1 MKLVVCFLVAALL
14 LFGATAQITWTC
26 PTNSQPVTLA
36 SSYMTSI
43 PTNISNAIPILFRE
57 GNTPHP
63 ALVSLQTPTS
73 IKLTATSN
81 ISITFITQT
90 SNFRNQLGYFIFNE
104 GTQNLDTP
112 PGLTLIW
119 PDVTRNNINV
129 TPKGCMVAGLTTRIG
144 PFPSGTRVGFFMR
157 QDGYLDASNY
167 RLNNTIWWS
176 INSTNLVNL
185 DGFRHTSIVSIDG
198 KIIVGFED
206 FTGMGDQ
213 DYNDVLF
220 YATVEGGWDGTGIPV
235 YNGEVVDTCLTGR
248 VVKTRNYNCR
258 GYGLLGTSNFQGCLG
273 YISIPTGWSLASE
286 TESTGLVITN
296 TKNFNW
302 DRYTGQNICMT
313 TSNGQG
319 YYQNGTSCGILPIKT
334 LASNSRCVY
343 APCERGIL
351 LIGPNV
357 TNCQQTLSKCN
368 VTNNNVIIGQSPATK
383 ANTSIV
389 YPNSFSV
396 LVSTVVNSK
405 LPLSYDVWVPTKAS
419 VDVFVAIDLNFLSA
433 ANLDNIRSQL
443 PALFN
448 TISSNWNAR
457 LGFGTFWTNGT
468 TLGVNPHLYL
478 SNSLATI
485 SSVANSF
492 QPPANFVNPGA
503 NSRVVEAYRSFAGN
517 NTIGWR
523 RTNCFGIVVV
533 LTGRPMFNYTSR
545 LMADMASWN
554 NVPVFFPAV
563 NTTTYNIYQRF
574 INNLPIGYVGAL
586 TENYNNWISMTN
598 EALNNYTVRVQFD
611 PFFTSTP
618 SWNELYWVRSDMPEV
633 LYNPPLGAW
642 TTRTVPLT
650 YPGQYPVNDFG
661 VIEIFNVNLIA
672 WGYRSFGVA
681 VNLNN
686 PPRVLNLTY
695 SFNED
700 SSFDFDLYGKV
711 ADPEN
716 NALTVQL
723 LSLPG
728 ANGIL
733 TYQEETVSSTATIYD
748 QGSLQFSIRSTPLN
762 WNGQLVMTYQANDGC
777 VNSNIGY
784 ITFNVQ
790 PVNDPPTSED
800 FSASTNEDVSVAIN
814 FATHIG
820 DIDNTLS
827 SLRIRIITGPS
838 FGTLRDGATTVV
850 NGAFLTGQS
859 LTFVPG
865 ANFFGDVTFT
875 YMAVDPSGD
884 VSRLS
889 TVTVTVNPIADPPT
903 STNYEFTTKMNT
915 PVYFRLGGTSLD
927 GNPIN
932 VIVVTLPAKG
942 SLANL
947 GTDIT
952 TTPTNVGLTTAHN
965 FTFSPPV
972 NQNGIPFTTFTFRVN
987 DGLNSVS
994 VYTVTLN
1001 VIGGSLINFPPT
1013 ADDVSLVTPED
1024 TDLLVNVT
1032 PLLSDGEDSIA
1043 SLNVTV
1049 NTLPSFGT
1057 LWNGVTQLAVNSF
1070 VPSKTMTYRPNR
1082 NYNGPD
1088 AYTYKVNDSQFSD
1101 LGTVSIT
1108 VTPINDAPT
1117 STNLLFTT
1125 YEDTPIT
1132 LKGFVVN
1139 DVDTNVNLITMKII
1153 STVAKGEL
1161 KFGETVLAADSVIP
1175 APFTSWEF
1183 LYTPPTGLNSGDDST
1198 VFTSFTFRV
1207 RDGSLDSTTL
1217 YRVDIVVI
1225 PVNDPP
1231 ASEDIFLETLEDTP
1245 IMVTFNPRDVDH
1257 DPSTLVITVTSVLKG
1272 SFFLESTGNT
1282 SITSGS
1288 VIPNN
1293 GRTMWYFPDKDA
1305 SSITEPLGVFIFQ
1318 VTDPAGDNSQPYNG
1332 AIWVI
1337 PVNDPPV
1344 YKGLLDFTTYEDTPI
1359 EMSFGV
1365 DVVDIDSEGP
1375 FTLVITRTV
1384 GIGSLWECSTNDNN
1398 CNKVNIVS
1406 SPYTLV
1412 NSDLRVTFLALPD
1425 EFGLRYANF
1434 TFTVSDEESG
1444 TSGTYFVNINVLGV
1458 NDPPIIVPV
1467 FNTLPGRVDLDE
1479 DTSVILEWTVT
1490 DIDSPLE
1497 TIVSSISVPIPAS
1510 PGAQL
1515 YVCSSVDDS
1524 GFCAQPYGEQ
1534 LTTPVA
1540 IPSLAPASYRV
1551 VFIPTPDQWDERNYA
1566 ALTFTA
1572 RDEHGGEARPVK
1584 AIIRVMPIN
1593 DPPYIQANETVT
1605 ITAPNDGDL
1614 PSFTFQEFS
1623 LGDPDARNKEIT
1635 FIVAIP
1641 AEAGSLN
1648 VTYARAFEAIG
1659 SKPAACTDISNDTI
1673 IAITCSDPQSLL
1685 NELYFQSIV
1694 FQPFEGQ
1701 MSTLISVFVDDL
1713 GNTDKFQRPL
1723 NASLDIKVQY
1733 SRDTG
1738 LIEENTT
1745 PDNTLTIAL
1754 SVSAG
1759 AAVAGVAA
1767 AIALARKA
1775 RAAQV
1780 DDFFEKLGDTFDKS
1794 NTSPIY
1800 QGDQLKQFNSP
1811 FYQPK
1816 TEAN

>member
-1 MKLVVCFLVAALL
+1 MSF
-14 LFGATAQITWTC
+14 
-26 PTNSQPVTLA
+26 
-36 SSYMTSI
+36 
-43 PTNISNAIPILFRE
+43 
-57 GNTPHP
+57 
-63 ALVSLQTPTS
+63 
-73 IKLTATSN
+73 
-81 ISITFITQT
+81 
-90 SNFRNQLGYFIFNE
+90 
-104 GTQNLDTP
+104 
-112 PGLTLIW
+112 
-119 PDVTRNNINV
+119 DV
-129 TPKGCMVAGLTTRIG
+129 
-144 PFPSGTRVGFFMR
+144 
-157 QDGYLDASNY
+157 
-167 RLNNTIWWS
+167 W
-176 INSTNLVNL
+176 
-185 DGFRHTSIVSIDG
+185 
-198 KIIVGFED
+198 
-206 FTGMGDQ
+206 
-213 DYNDVLF
+213 
-220 YATVEGGWDGTGIPV
+220 
-235 YNGEVVDTCLTGR
+235 
-248 VVKTRNYNCR
+248 
-258 GYGLLGTSNFQGCLG
+258 
-273 YISIPTGWSLASE
+273 
-286 TESTGLVITN
+286 
-296 TKNFNW
+296 
-302 DRYTGQNICMT
+302 
-313 TSNGQG
+313 
-319 YYQNGTSCGILPIKT
+319 
-334 LASNSRCVY
+334 
-343 APCERGIL
+343 AP
-351 LIGPNV
+351 
-357 TNCQQTLSKCN
+357 
-368 VTNNNVIIGQSPATK
+368 TK
-383 ANTSIV
+383 AN
-389 YPNSFSV
+389 
-396 LVSTVVNSK
+396 
-405 LPLSYDVWVPTKAS
+405 

-433 ANLDNIRSQL
+433 SNLDNIRSQL
-443 PALFN
+443 PAFFN
-448 TISSNWNAR
+448 TISSTWNAR

-468 TLGVNPHLYL
+468 TLGVNPHQFL
-478 SNSLATI
+478 SNNIATI

-492 QPPANFVNPGA
+492 QAPANLVPGP
-503 NSRVVEAYRSFAGN
+503 NSRVVEAYRWFAGN
-517 NTIGWR
+517 STIGWR
-523 RTNCFGIVVV
+523 RTGCFGIVVV
-533 LTGRPMFNYTSR
+533 LTGRPMINYTSR

-554 NVPVFFPAV
+554 NVPVFFPNV
-563 NTTTYNIYQRF
+563 NTTTYNIYQTF
-574 INNLPIGYVGAL
+574 INNLPIGYVGSL
-586 TENYNNWISMTN
+586 TDTYSNWPSMTN
-598 EALNNYTVRVQFD
+598 DVLNNYTVRVQLD
-611 PFFTSTP
+611 PFYTSTP
-618 SWNELYWVRSDMPEV
+618 SWNELYWVRSDMPAV

-733 TYQEETVSSTATIYD
+733 TFQDTTVSSTATIYD
-748 QGSLQFSIRSTPLN
+748 QGALQFSIRSTPLN
-762 WNGQLVMTYQANDGC
+762 WNGQMVMTYQANDGC
-777 VNSNIGY
+777 VNSNVGY
-784 ITFNVQ
+784 ITFNVL

-800 FSASTNEDVSVAIN
+800 FSTSTNEDVSVAVN

-820 DIDNTLS
+820 DIDDTLS

-838 FGTLRDGATTVV
+838 FGTLRDGSVTVGNNV
-850 NGAFLTGQS
+850 LLTGQT
-859 LTFVPG
+859 LTFVPA
-865 ANFFGDVTFT
+865 ANFFGTVTFT

-889 TVTVTVNPIADPPT
+889 TVTVTVIPVPDPPT
-903 STNYEFTTKMNT
+903 STNYEFTTRMNT

-927 GNPIN
+927 GNPIS
-932 VIVVTLPAKG
+932 VIVLSLPAKG
-942 SLANL
+942 FLANL
-947 GTDIT
+947 ATNIT
-952 TTPTNVGLTTAHN
+952 TIPTNVGLTTAHN
-965 FTFSPPV
+965 FTYLPPI

-994 VYTVTLN
+994 TYTVTLN
-1001 VIGGSLINFPPT
+1001 VVGGTLVNLPPT
-1013 ADDVSLVTPED
+1013 ADDVSLTTPED

-1032 PLLSDGEDSIA
+1032 SLLSDGEDSIA

-1057 LWNGVTQLAVNSF
+1057 LWNGVTQLVVNSF

-1082 NYNGPD
+1082 NYNGTD

-1117 STNLLFTT
+1117 SANLLFTT
-1125 YEDTPIT
+1125 YEDAPIT

-1139 DVDTNVNLITMKII
+1139 DVDTNVNTISMKII
-1153 STVAKGEL
+1153 STVTKGEL
-1161 KFGETVLAADSVIP
+1161 KFAEEVLAANSVIP

-1183 LYTPPTGLNSGDDST
+1183 LYTPPAGLNSGDDST

-1207 RDGSLDSTTL
+1207 NDGSLDSAVT

-1231 ASEDIFLETLEDTP
+1231 ASEDIFLETPEDTP
-1245 IMVTFNPRDVDH
+1245 IMVTFNPRDVD
-1257 DPSTLVITVTSVLKG
+1257 DVPSSLVITVTSVLKG

-1282 SITSGS
+1282 SIKSGS

-1293 GRTMWYFPDKDA
+1293 GRTMWFFPDKDA

-1318 VTDPAGDNSQPYNG
+1318 VTDPSGDNSPTYNG
-1332 AIWVI
+1332 VIWVT
-1337 PVNDPPV
+1337 PVNDPPE
-1344 YKGLLDFTTYEDTPI
+1344 YNGLLDFTTYEDTPI

-1365 DVVDIDSEGP
+1365 AVIDIDSEGP
-1375 FTLVITRTV
+1375 FTLTITRTV
-1384 GIGSLWECSTNDNN
+1384 GIGSLWECTSNDRE
-1398 CNKVNIVS
+1398 CGKVNIVS
-1406 SPYTLV
+1406 APYTLV
-1412 NSDLRVTFLALPD
+1412 NSELRLTFLALPD

-1434 TFTVSDEESG
+1434 TFTVSDEEAG
-1444 TSGTYFVNINVLGV
+1444 KSGTYFVNINVIGV
-1458 NDPPIIVPV
+1458 NDPPVIVPV
-1467 FNTLPGRVDLDE
+1467 FAPLPGRVDLDE
-1479 DTSVILEWTVT
+1479 DTSVVLAWTVT

-1510 PGAQL
+1510 PGAEL
-1515 YVCSSVDDS
+1515 YVCTDVSED

-1572 RDEHGGEARPVK
+1572 RDEQGGEARPVK
-1584 AIIRVMPIN
+1584 AIVRVLPIN
-1593 DPPYIQANETVT
+1593 DPPYIQANNTVT
-1605 ITAPNDGDL
+1605 ITAPSTGDL
-1614 PSFTFQEFS
+1614 PPFTFREFN
-1623 LGDPDARNKEIT
+1623 LGDPDSRKKEIN
-1635 FIVAIP
+1635 FVVAIP
-1641 AEAGSLN
+1641 AEAGTLN
-1648 VTYARAFEAIG
+1648 VTDPRAFE
-1659 SKPAACTDISNDTI
+1659 SVSNKPAACIDISNGTFT
-1673 IAITCSDPQSLL
+1673 AISCTDPQSLL
-1685 NELYFQSIV
+1685 NELYFKSVV
-1694 FQPFEGQ
+1694 FTPFEGQ
-1701 MSTLISVFVDDL
+1701 MSTIVSVFVDDL

-1723 NASLDIKVQY
+1723 NASLDITVQY

-1738 LIEENTT
+1738 LIEETTT

-1759 AAVAGVAA
+1759 AAIAGVAA

-1780 DDFFEKLGDTFDKS
+1780 DDFFEKLGDTFDTA

-1816 TEAN
+1816 TDAT